1 MSETVKDEKEKLKEI
16 VKSKI
21 KDNYKNMERVICGE
35 LEMASKHPGI
45 TGHCRE
51 EYWIGFFRKIIPQ
64 KFTLETGVMIID
76 SKGNVSNEVDIVVFD
91 NQYTPYLFN
100 YGSLKFIPIEAVS
113 IVIECKSTSWTQGGL
128 ENWSE
133 SIDELEAVPIGI
145 SRMVNGYII
154 GLTNKSQQRTRP
166 IKILASIRKNAENQ
180 TIENINKHFDIL
192 IYESKEKDNVSL
204 KVNIP
209 NKDKSLGWWGSRLNN
224 NTSSDEDEGLVLENA
239 KKNEYNKL
247 RENQYNNYID
257 VDDNNEKDKV
267 ILKNTLESLKIENNP
282 LLSLNFQLNQLLM
295 LINNPMLFPHF
306 AYANFLK
313 EESKE

>member
-1 MSETVKDEKEKLKEI
+1 MSETAKDEKEKLKEI
-16 VKSKI
+16 VKAKI

-76 SKGNVSNEVDIVVFD
+76 SEGNISNEVDIVVFD

-113 IVIECKSTSWTQGGL
+113 IVIECKSTSWTPEGL
-128 ENWSE
+128 KNWSK
-133 SIDELEAVPIGI
+133 SIDELEAMPIGI

-154 GLTNKSQQRTRP
+154 GLTNGSQQRTSP
-166 IKILASIRKNAENQ
+166 IKILASIRKNAEDK
-180 TIENINKHFDIL
+180 TIENINEYFDIL
-192 IYESKEKDNVSL
+192 IYEREESDNISL
-204 KVNIP
+204 KVDIP
-209 NKDKSLGWWGSRLNN
+209 NKDKSLGWWGARLNN
-224 NTSSDEDEGLVLENA
+224 NTSSDEDEGLVLDKATKDEYE
-239 KKNEYNKL
+239 KLNEE
-247 RENQYNNYID
+247 RYNNYIE
-257 VDDNNEKDKV
+257 VDYKDEKNEV
-267 ILKNTLESLKIENNP
+267 ILKNTLESLNIENNP

-306 AYANFLK
+306 AYANFFK
-313 EESKE
+313 